1 MQNWVSKKVPKNA
14 ELRLQKGPQKCRTG
28 PRKRL
33 AKSTALGPQKGSATN
48 HAGADL
54 DYVLLGALFMHFLL
68 DEHKI
73 SQERSK

>member
-14 ELRLQKGPQKCRTG
+14 ELGLQKGPQKCRTG

-68 DEHKI
+68 DEHRNVYA
-73 SQERSK
+73 E

>member
-1 MQNWVSKKVPKNA
+1 
-14 ELRLQKGPQKCRTG
+14 
-28 PRKRL
+28 KRL

-68 DEHKI
+68 DEHKYDAGFKKFGTVFNVCDKRI
-73 SQERSK
+73 FDGIFVIFSLFFIW